1 MQATPKSSQ
10 INSGWTDRKRDPES
24 IALLP
29 IRHALRAR
37 IGIGNTVT
45 KQSTC
50 ERKQPTG

>member
-10 INSGWTDRKRDPES
+10 INHGRTARKRDPES

-37 IGIGNTVT
+37 IGIVNTVT
-45 KQSTC
+45 KERTC
-50 ERKQPTG
+50 HRKQTAG